1 MKKTLLST
9 LVASAFLLGC
19 SDAKNTG
26 STSTAFI
33 TGEWSI
39 TQANGIGAEE
49 SENQPFIHF
58 TDSGTVHGNASVNTF
73 FGEYTLKGDSLFFDQ
88 MAATSMMGHDMEL
101 EMAIMSALAQCA
113 TVEAQ
118 DSTITVKDHG
128 GNTVMT
134 LKRR

>member
-19 SDAKNTG
+19 NDAKNAD
-26 STSTAFI
+26 STSTA
-33 TGEWSI
+33 
-39 TQANGIGAEE
+39 
-49 SENQPFIHF
+49 F

-118 DSTITVKDHG
+118 DSTVTVKDHG

>member
-1 MKKTLLST
+1 MK
-9 LVASAFLLGC
+9 
-19 SDAKNTG
+19 
-26 STSTAFI
+26 
-33 TGEWSI
+33 
-39 TQANGIGAEE
+39 
-49 SENQPFIHF
+49 
-58 TDSGTVHGNASVNTF
+58 
-73 FGEYTLKGDSLFFDQ
+73 
-88 MAATSMMGHDMEL
+88 MMNDMEL